1 MLARVKRIDPVDV
14 YVTTVIAVGTL
25 CTVALAIFDSGEL
38 HLLLTPEV
46 ALFMLCALVGD
57 FVPLKVFTRGA
68 EGEVT
73 TSTCFAVAAMLAAG
87 PLAALIALVVTNL
100 VADGVRRKA
109 PKKILFNLGQYA
121 ITVAASGAALQ
132 LVTGLPRAHPP
143 HLLPSDM
150 AGVLVAAVVF
160 FVFNTALVS
169 TVIALVTRASVL
181 KYLVEDLSS
190 QVTTAG
196 LLLGLAPVVLLAA
209 DFALPAIALLFL
221 PLFAVHRGGSE
232 AIAKEHQALH
242 DALTGLPNRDL
253 FRDRIDQAIRTSRRA
268 VEAAVVM
275 IMDLDHFKEI
285 NDTLGHHMGDLLLEE
300 VARRLSRTLREA
312 DTVAR
317 LGGDEFGV
325 LLPLVS
331 KPGDA
336 AVVAQQLL
344 LELREPFMLDGM
356 RLEIDA
362 SVGIA
367 LHPTHGD
374 DVETLQQRADIA
386 MYSAKQSGRGYAIF
400 EPELDRHSPRRL
412 ALAGGMRQAIND
424 GQITLYYQPKADL
437 QSGSVVGVE
446 ALARWN
452 HPEFGIVG
460 PSEFVPIAEQ
470 TGLITPL
477 TSFVLDAA
485 LSQIRTWKDA
495 GLELSIAVNLSARS
509 FLDTHLAVEIPRLLN
524 KWAVNASQ
532 LELEITESMLMT
544 DSARAEATLE
554 RLSQIG
560 LTLSV
565 DDFGTGYSSLANLKR
580 LPVDVIKIDKS
591 FVMEMAV
598 DASDAAIV
606 RSTIDLAH
614 NLGLRVV
621 AEGVESE
628 DAWRQLESLGCDYA
642 QGFYLSR
649 PLPAD
654 AATRLIR
661 ERGAARTAPP
671 PALRVVQGF
680 AV

>member
-1 MLARVKRIDPVDV
+1 MLARVKRIDPVDLFV
-14 YVTTVIAVGTL
+14 SAVIAVGTL
-25 CTVALAIFDSGEL
+25 CTVALAVFDAGEL
-38 HLLLTPEV
+38 HLVLTPEV
-46 ALFMLCALVGD
+46 GLFMLCALVGD

-73 TSTCFAVAAMLAAG
+73 TSTCFAVAAMLTAG
-87 PLAALIALVVTNL
+87 PLAALLALAGTNL
-100 VADGVRRKA
+100 IADGLRRK
-109 PKKILFNLGQYA
+109 PLKKILFNVGQYA
-121 ITVAASGAALQ
+121 VTVAASGAVLQ
-132 LVTGLPRAHPP
+132 VATELPRATGP

-150 AGVLVAAVVF
+150 AGLLLPAFVF
-160 FVFNTALVS
+160 FVFNTAFVS
-169 TVIALVTRASVL
+169 TVIALVSRASVF
-181 KYLVEDLSS
+181 KYLAQDLSS
-190 QVTTAG
+190 QVPTAG

-209 DFALPAIALLFL
+209 DFALPAVALLFL

-253 FRDRIDQAIRTSRRA
+253 FHDRIDQAIRATRRSGDT
-268 VEAAVVM
+268 AVVM

-285 NDTLGHHMGDLLLEE
+285 NDQLGHHMGDLLLQE
-300 VARRLSRTLREA
+300 VARRLSATLREA

-325 LLPLVS
+325 LLPRVN
-331 KPGDA
+331 KGGDA

-344 LELREPFMLDGM
+344 VELGEPFMLEGM

-367 LHPTHGD
+367 LHPQHGD

-386 MYSAKQSGRGYAIF
+386 MYSAKQAGRGYAIF

-412 ALAGGMRQAIND
+412 ALAGGMRSAISE
-424 GQITLYYQPKADL
+424 GEITLYYQPKADL
-437 QSGSVVGVE
+437 RTGQVTGVE
-446 ALARWN
+446 ALARWS

-485 LSQIRTWKDA
+485 LRQIKEWRES
-495 GLELSIAVNLSARS
+495 GLELSVAVNLSARS
-509 FLDTHLAVEIPRLLN
+509 FLDTQLAVEIPRLLA
-524 KWAVNASQ
+524 KWDVDAEL

-544 DSARAEATLE
+544 DPARAEATLD
-554 RLSQIG
+554 RLSRIG

-606 RSTIDLAH
+606 RSTVDLAH

-628 DAWRQLESLGCDYA
+628 DAWRHLEALGCDFA
-642 QGFYLSR
+642 QGYYLSR
-649 PLPAD
+649 PLPVEAV
-654 AATRLIR
+654 TRLIR
-661 ERGAARTAPP
+661 ERGTGRASAPT
-671 PALRVVQGF
+671 LRVVQGL
-680 AV
+680 AR

>member
-1 MLARVKRIDPVDV
+1 MLARIKRIDPVDL
-14 YVTTVIAVGTL
+14 YVSAVIAVGTL
-25 CTVALAIFDSGEL
+25 CTVALAILDAGEL
-38 HLLLTPEV
+38 HLMLTPEV

-73 TSTCFAVAAMLAAG
+73 TSTCFAVAAMLTAG
-87 PLAALIALVVTNL
+87 PLAALMALVVTNL
-100 VADGVRRKA
+100 IADGLRRKA

-121 ITVAASGAALQ
+121 ITVAASGAVLQ
-132 LVTGLPRAHPP
+132 LVTELPRAEHP
-143 HLLPSDM
+143 HLVPGDM
-150 AGVLVAAVVF
+150 AGVMLAAATF
-160 FVFNTALVS
+160 FIFNTALVS
-169 TVIALVTRASVL
+169 TVIALVTRASVI
-181 KYLVEDLSS
+181 KYLGQDLSS

-209 DFALPAIALLFL
+209 DFALPAIALLYL

-253 FRDRIDQAIRTSRRA
+253 FRDRIEQAVRGARRSGLT
-268 VEAAVVM
+268 AVVM

-300 VARRLSRTLREA
+300 VSRRLSATLREA

-325 LLPLVS
+325 LLPHVS

-344 LELREPFMLDGM
+344 TELREPFMLDGM

-362 SVGIA
+362 SIGIA
-367 LHPTHGD
+367 LHPNHGD
-374 DVETLQQRADIA
+374 HVETLQQRADIA
-386 MYSAKQSGRGYAIF
+386 MYSAKHSGRGYAIF

-412 ALAGGMRQAIND
+412 ALAGGMRHAINE

-437 QSGSVVGVE
+437 RTGKVVGVE

-485 LSQIRTWKDA
+485 LRQIREWRDA

-509 FLDTHLAVEIPRLLN
+509 FLDTHLAAEIPRLLG
-524 KWAVNASQ
+524 KWAVDAAQ

-544 DSARAEATLE
+544 DPARAEATLD

-580 LPVDVIKIDKS
+580 LPVDAIKIDKS

-606 RSTIDLAH
+606 RSTIELAH

-628 DAWRQLESLGCDYA
+628 DAWRQLEGLGCDYA
-642 QGFYLSR
+642 QGYFLSR

-661 ERGAARTAPP
+661 DRGTANTAA
-671 PALRVVQGF
+671 PALRVVQGL

>member
-1 MLARVKRIDPVDV
+1 
-14 YVTTVIAVGTL
+14 
-25 CTVALAIFDSGEL
+25 
-38 HLLLTPEV
+38 
-46 ALFMLCALVGD
+46 
-57 FVPLKVFTRGA
+57 
-68 EGEVT
+68 
-73 TSTCFAVAAMLAAG
+73 
-87 PLAALIALVVTNL
+87 
-100 VADGVRRKA
+100 VRRKA